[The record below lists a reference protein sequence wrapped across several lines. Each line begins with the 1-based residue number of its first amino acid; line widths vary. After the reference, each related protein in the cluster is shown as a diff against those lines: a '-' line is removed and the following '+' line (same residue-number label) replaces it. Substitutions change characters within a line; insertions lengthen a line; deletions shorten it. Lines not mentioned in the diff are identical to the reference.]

1 MVERLR
7 LNLSGYDGLDI
18 AVRHSDIMET
28 EIKDASVVVL
38 NYTLQFI
45 DPRDR
50 LALMKRIHDGLRP
63 GGILIL
69 SEKVTFEDAEER
81 GPSDRVASRF

>member
-1 MVERLR
+1 MAIDNSESMVERLR

-63 GGILIL
+63 GG
-69 SEKVTFEDAEER
+69 S
-81 GPSDRVASRF
+81 